1 MDNPDFPG
9 NSNQSRQGGEP
20 KKVEQ
25 IVTSQVRR
33 ESKSIGRRLKETLF
47 GGDSKTAFQYILSDV
62 VVPQVKDMLADAA
75 TQGFHRMIFGD
86 DRPARRSASRTS
98 GYTAYNRY
106 SQRGNNPIGR
116 QREERPRAQMRR
128 EEFDDLVFETRD
140 EAGAVLEK
148 MYDMLDEYKLV
159 SVADLNSMIG
169 ETPKHTD
176 HKWGWED
183 LQGSHIKM
191 VRDGYLLILPKTIAL
206 D

>member
-1 MDNPDFPG
+1 
-9 NSNQSRQGGEP
+9 
-20 KKVEQ
+20 
-25 IVTSQVRR
+25 
-33 ESKSIGRRLKETLF
+33 
-47 GGDSKTAFQYILSDV
+47 
-62 VVPQVKDMLADAA
+62 
-75 TQGFHRMIFGD
+75 
-86 DRPARRSASRTS
+86 
-98 GYTAYNRY
+98 
-106 SQRGNNPIGR
+106 
-116 QREERPRAQMRR
+116 MRR